1 VGVDT
6 PFCDEDAGAG
16 AKDTTNVVA
25 AARVASA
32 WRRCAD
38 GADKGMEVWM
48 PSSTDTDVGR
58 YLPDRS

>member
-1 VGVDT
+1 MGVDT

-38 GADKGMEVWM
+38 G
-48 PSSTDTDVGR
+48 GR
-58 YLPDRS
+58 QGHGSVDAFVN